1 MKFPVEETIRRIA
14 ALEYAGLEL
23 LADVPPAALPATHA
37 KIRAEAVPA
46 IRAPRGLDGAVVD
59 EECRM
64 GEDGGADLLEPGL
77 DFLGVNFPVNFP
89 VFHIRPPMST
99 VGCFPHRVSAFTNN

>member
-77 DFLGVNFPVNFP
+77 DFLGVNFPV
-89 VFHIRPPMST
+89 FHIRPPMST
-99 VGCFPHRVSAFTNN
+99 VGCFSHRVSAFTNN